1 MSSENINI
9 QAEIDSA
16 KSTGEILLA
25 YAKAAVV
32 ADMFKSGAVVEHVAH
47 VPDFRGVKSRQIQDL
62 KLGIS
67 VEHIGHITDV

>member
-32 ADMFKSGAVVEHVAH
+32 ADMFKSGAESKDAE
-47 VPDFRGVKSRQIQDL
+47 RSEK
-62 KLGIS
+62 
-67 VEHIGHITDV
+67 